1 MFFIFSWLIFGL
13 IVGCLAKSLHPGDEP
28 IGYVPTL
35 AIGVVGSF
43 IGGGINYVL
52 GMGHNP
58 FQASGLLMSIIGGI
72 IFCAAWRYYKLKSSD
87 GGPKSFLMGK
97 KIR

>member
-1 MFFIFSWLIFGL
+1 
-13 IVGCLAKSLHPGDEP
+13 
-28 IGYVPTL
+28 
-35 AIGVVGSF
+35 
-43 IGGGINYVL
+43 
-52 GMGHNP
+52 MGHNP